1 MSRPINLT
9 DEMVA
14 AAMKDFAS
22 TLSQVRLLDGRLSFQ
37 KSFISKDNK
46 TTLWFTPIAWLKMQV
61 LIHKF
66 DTEVG
71 WHGTAERC
79 DGGYVITDILLY
91 PQEVSGTTVEMNMD
105 EYPSWKDT
113 LSDEQFNTLRMHG
126 HSHVNMGTTPS
137 SVDID
142 HQRKILEQLE
152 QDMFYIFLIWNKKDE
167 KNVKIY
173 DLAQNILYESGDV
186 TVKIISSENFG
197 TFMSDE
203 KNMVSKR
210 PAVTANPYF
219 SLGRNSLSATR
230 SAAQKNT
237 ATEQMTGFT
246 DEDLEL
252 MGCYGVY

>member
-1 MSRPINLT
+1 
-9 DEMVA
+9 
-14 AAMKDFAS
+14 
-22 TLSQVRLLDGRLSFQ
+22 
-37 KSFISKDNK
+37 
-46 TTLWFTPIAWLKMQV
+46 
-61 LIHKF
+61 
-66 DTEVG
+66 
-71 WHGTAERC
+71 
-79 DGGYVITDILLY
+79 
-91 PQEVSGTTVEMNMD
+91 MD

-126 HSHVNMGTTPS
+126 HSHVDMGTTPS

-173 DLAQNILYESGDV
+173 DLAQNILYESSDV
-186 TVKIISSENFG
+186 TVKIVNSEIFG
-197 TFMSDE
+197 TFMSDV
-203 KNMVSKR
+203 KSMVSKR

-219 SLGRNSLSATR
+219 SLGRSSLSATR